1 MNKKND
7 MDINDNDNMD
17 KNSDLGINNMDIN
30 LGIDE

>member
-17 KNSDLGINNMDIN
+17 KNNDLDINNMDIN
-30 LGIDE
+30 LGIDK